1 MRIEGSRVLVT
12 GASSGLGA
20 ALAAEFARKGAKV
33 VLAARRADRLNEVA
47 VQINSD
53 FPAVPPP
60 LVVKC
65 DVRVKK
71 DVANLVKSCV
81 DRLGGVDILVNNA
94 GTAVYG
100 ETARVSVEDFQ
111 DVFEVNFFGALRCM
125 YEVLPV
131 MRKQAK
137 GLIVNISSVA
147 GLHGIPYLATYSSS
161 KAALMAAS
169 QSLRAELS
177 MLRSG
182 VRVMIVCP
190 GYVQTEMFAKEKN
203 VGGGH
208 RPRHPY
214 KPAPEVA
221 AAIVRAIEREK
232 RDLVMTLVGKALA
245 AFKGL
250 VPRLNEITMRKI
262 ARKLRD

>member
-20 ALAAEFARKGAKV
+20 ALAAEFAKKGAVV
-33 VLAARRADRLNEVA
+33 VLAARRLERLRQVA
-47 VQINSD
+47 ARITSE
-53 FPAVPPP
+53 FPEAPTP

-81 DRLGGVDILVNNA
+81 DRLGGVDIMVNNA

-111 DVFEVNFFGALRCM
+111 DAFEVNFFGALRCM

-131 MRKQAK
+131 MKKQAK
-137 GLIVNISSVA
+137 GLIVTISSVA

-161 KAALMAAS
+161 KAAIMAVS
-169 QSLRAELS
+169 QSLRAEQATQKT
-177 MLRSG
+177 G
-182 VRVMIVCP
+182 VWVMIVCP
-190 GYVQTEMFAKEKN
+190 GYIQTEMFAKEKN

-214 KPAPEVA
+214 RPAPKVA
-221 AAIVRAIEREK
+221 KGIVRAIERGK
-232 RDLVMTLVGKALA
+232 RDLVMTLEGKTLA

-250 VPRLNEITMRKI
+250 LPGLNEMTMRKI
-262 ARKLRD
+262 ARKLHD